1 MSVRE
6 CLRVF
11 HPVDVEKYL
20 TVLKTEFGAQDN
32 PEAPEALVIGDPP
45 QPFYKPKLAEPAT
58 EDRGDDTLYLVILGF
73 NYVPIHPD
81 LVVALINHPEL
92 APPAAEFL
100 WTIEQDVVAKGTLD
114 SLKQE

>member
-11 HPVDVEKYL
+11 HPVDVKKYL

-32 PEAPEALVIGDPP
+32 PDAPEALVIGDPP
-45 QPFYKPKLAEPAT
+45 QPFYKPKLAESTT
-58 EDRGDDTLYLVILGF
+58 EGESGGPLYLFILGF
-73 NYVPIHPD
+73 NYIPLHPD